1 MGIFLKIPH
10 LFTNKAESGQPFD
23 NYSEFYPF
31 YLCEHSLPT
40 TKLFHFVATFNIFVL
55 LWLLINAKSTSTK
68 IRFEMYSHQKIIELR
83 KTPLVRNFDQE
94 NRTKWIRTQWISKS
108 ETHLNRTTLSEI
120 FLIFLQTPL
129 KAGTKRD
136 RTKWVLTVIWF
147 S

>member
-10 LFTNKAESGQPFD
+10 LFTNKAEGGQPFD

-83 KTPLVRNFDQE
+83 KTP
-94 NRTKWIRTQWISKS
+94 
-108 ETHLNRTTLSEI
+108 
-120 FLIFLQTPL
+120 
-129 KAGTKRD
+129 
-136 RTKWVLTVIWF
+136 F
-147 S
+147 SAEF